1 VARMTAAGGRD
12 AIIIPFPMQRVRET
26 PEELVV
32 DEEAVVHEL
41 EVPEVPEVTPTVI
54 KRAHNVSLHALSGKS
69 HSVAEMREKLRSRD
83 LPDDAIES
91 EIAELMR
98 VGLLDD
104 DALAQDLAERYG
116 VRDRLARRAVEQKL
130 RMRKIPAFVIEV
142 ALAGIESDEEAGLAE
157 EAARERLRKMGS
169 LTPAV
174 ARRRLY
180 SHLQRKGFSPGDIGD
195 AVQKVLG

>member
-1 VARMTAAGGRD
+1 
-12 AIIIPFPMQRVRET
+12 
-26 PEELVV
+26 
-32 DEEAVVHEL
+32 
-41 EVPEVPEVTPTVI
+41 
-54 KRAHNVSLHALSGKS
+54 
-69 HSVAEMREKLRSRD
+69 MREKLRSRD